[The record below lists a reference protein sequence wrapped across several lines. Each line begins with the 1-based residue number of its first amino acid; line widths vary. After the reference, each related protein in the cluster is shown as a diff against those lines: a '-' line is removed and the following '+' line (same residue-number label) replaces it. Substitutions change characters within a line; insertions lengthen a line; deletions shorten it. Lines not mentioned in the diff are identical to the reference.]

1 MGNVIPHPVE
11 AIFQHGYQEIE
22 LHWSKSSVIIIFPS
36 LY

>member
-1 MGNVIPHPVE
+1 MGNAIPHPVE